1 MGFPGPTIDVYI
13 GPKSFSVCLDTIAVF
28 LPHMDLSLAADP
40 LVLFPHGDRYTVQAL
55 TYLFH
60 HLEEVSE
67 DGSSA
72 ALIDRLEDFH
82 KRSNRRHRDLHSQY
96 EPIIEVFVR
105 LGMILTPYGG
115 LGHHPELFD
124 AMCTFFTRH
133 CESLI
138 QRDPCGVVRCLWAL
152 ERMGERITAALT
164 CVARSPYFD
173 EFMNVL
179 AEMSEAEQSDI
190 LTWRTIED
198 LYTMGA
204 QVVDRKRPRRRE
216 PIRFPGGMRGS
227 FGRGGFGGRRRG
239 LWRGDDLPPAVL
251 FKMAMY
257 RPEKVLVQFDGHG
270 GRQRHLRR
278 TMQRPLQL
286 AYDSDE
292 ISDNEFDLEGLG
304 HGRRRTGR
312 GLGLGLPRM
321 LAAADGAW

>member
-1 MGFPGPTIDVYI
+1 MGFPGPIVEVYI
-13 GPKSFSVCLDTIAVF
+13 GSKSFSVCLDTIAVF
-28 LPHMDLSLAADP
+28 LPHLDLSLAADP
-40 LVLFPHGDRYTVQAL
+40 LALFPYVDRYIVQAL

-72 ALIDRLEDFH
+72 ALIDRLEDFY
-82 KRSNRRHRDLHSQY
+82 KRSNRRHRGLHSQY

-105 LGMILTPYGG
+105 LGMILAPYGG

-138 QRDPCGVVRCLWAL
+138 QRDPCWVVMCLWAL

-164 CVARSPYFD
+164 CVVRSPYFD
-173 EFMNVL
+173 EFMDVWE
-179 AEMSEAEQSDI
+179 EMREAEQSDI
-190 LTWRTIED
+190 LTRRTIED
-198 LYTMGA
+198 LVTMGA
-204 QVVDRKRPRRRE
+204 QVFKRKRPRH
-216 PIRFPGGMRGS
+216 RGS
-227 FGRGGFGGRRRG
+227 FGRGGFGRRRG
-239 LWRGDDLPPAVL
+239 SWRGDDLPPAVL

-270 GRQRHLRR
+270 GRQRHLRH

-292 ISDNEFDLEGLG
+292 ISDVEFDLEGLG
-304 HGRRRTGR
+304 HGRRRRGR
-312 GLGLGLPRM
+312 ELGLGLPRM